1 MVIARIFLIF
11 VLVGGLGSVRSEP
24 SENASSAERVI
35 VLANSNDPDSQ
46 RLAAYYVEK
55 RGIPVANVI
64 ALPMTGDETITWR
77 VFIDSIFQPL
87 QDELVRRH
95 WIEAIKTEVKDD
107 LGRGK
112 YAFSGHK
119 ISYLVV
125 CRGVPLRI
133 QHDPSLYRPVP
144 PLTDSPQFQTNGGA
158 VDSELSL
165 LAYPN
170 YPINAFVPNPLYAN
184 ERPTIFHQARIIKV
198 SRLDGPTQTAAL
210 GLVDAALEAEHTG
223 LIGRAYVDI
232 GGLYKQGDTWFENVA
247 RQIEAENFDLSVD
260 REPSTLP
267 STARFDRPVLYF
279 GWYAGDLNGPFAQ
292 PGFHFPPGAI
302 ALHLHSF
309 SARTL
314 RSPHE
319 GWTGPLVARGVTAT
333 VGNVFEPYLNL
344 THQPHLLIRALFRGE
359 CWGDAVY
366 FSLPTVSWQ
375 TIAIGDPLY
384 RPFARTFAQQWEH
397 RAELSEEQYA
407 YVVLREL
414 RRNERETLV
423 SKAMELAEEVMQT
436 KPSIPVALKWAELA
450 EIAGKADVARHASE
464 WIATAPLI
472 KTEEVPLA
480 EEAAQILQRRGQANT
495 AVDLYTRL
503 LQLPKLSPEFRLDLL
518 ARGAAAATA
527 VHRDPLASQWS
538 AEARDAGKKEP

>member
-1 MVIARIFLIF
+1 MVIARTLLFFALISGF
-11 VLVGGLGSVRSEP
+11 TLARSETP
-24 SENASSAERVI
+24 DHTPPAARVI
-35 VLANSNDPDSQ
+35 VLANAKDPESQ
-46 RLAAYYVEK
+46 RLASYYVEK
-55 RGIPVANVI
+55 RGIPAENVI
-64 ALPMTGDETITWR
+64 ALPMSGDETITWR

-95 WIEAIKTEVKDD
+95 WIDAIGTDLKDN
-107 LGRGK
+107 LGRVK

-133 QHDPSLYRPVP
+133 DHDPSLYAPVP
-144 PLTDSPQFQTNGGA
+144 PMTDSPQFQTNAGA

-170 YPINAFVPNPLYAN
+170 YPINALVANPLFRN

-198 SRLDGPTQTAAL
+198 SRLDGPTLADASA
-210 GLVDAALEAEHTG
+210 LVDSALEAERTG

-232 GGLYKQGDTWFENVA
+232 GGIYKQGDVWFEDVA
-247 RQIEAENFDLSVD
+247 RQIEAADFDLSVD
-260 REPSTLP
+260 REASTFP

-279 GWYAGDLNGPFAQ
+279 GWYTTDLNGPFAQ
-292 PGFHFPPGAI
+292 PEFRFPPGAI
-302 ALHLHSF
+302 ALHLHSY

-314 RSPHE
+314 RSPHA

-344 THQPHLLIRALFRGE
+344 THQPQLLVRALLRGD

-366 FSLPTVSWQ
+366 FSLPSVSWQ

-384 RPFARTFAQQWEH
+384 RPFTQSFAQQWEH
-397 RAELSEEQYA
+397 RDALSTEEYA

-414 RRNERETLV
+414 QRIEHDGLTA
-423 SKAMELAEEVMQT
+423 KAIEQAEEVMRSR
-436 KPSIPVALKWAELA
+436 PSIPVALKWAQLA
-450 EIAGKADVARHASE
+450 EGAHHPEVARHAAE
-464 WIATAPLI
+464 WIAAAPAI
-472 KTEEVPLA
+472 RPAEIPLV
-480 EEAAQILQRRGQANT
+480 EDAADLLQRLGQAGT
-495 AVDLYTRL
+495 AVDLYQRL
-503 LQLPKLSPEFRLDLL
+503 LKEAKFSPEFRNDLL
-518 ARGAAAATA
+518 KRGVVVATVA
-527 VHRDPLASQWS
+527 HRDDLAAQWKT
-538 AEARDAGKKEP
+538 EAAK